1 MKQENTKFYTFKD
14 VVNTA
19 LQKSSTIQNK
29 KDVPGD
35 VEFSLNVISDL
46 TYSNIWNSFTKWC
59 IDQTELGYIVNIF
72 SFGNMFYVSEKQNEG
87 ISVKLTD
94 FFPERAQ
101 SKMGRNKINI

>member
-46 TYSNIWNSFTKWC
+46 TYSNIWNRP
-59 IDQTELGYIVNIF
+59 N
-72 SFGNMFYVSEKQNEG
+72 
-87 ISVKLTD
+87 
-94 FFPERAQ
+94 
-101 SKMGRNKINI
+101 